1 MNKKWTIL
9 GVIFLLLFPFSVEAV
24 SVSARNA
31 VMMDLDSGRVLYAK
45 AKDDPHLVAS
55 ITKIMTC
62 VLAIESGKVDDV
74 ITVGEEVLSMYG
86 SNIYLELGEK
96 MKMRDMLY
104 GLMMR
109 SGNDAAIVLATYIGK
124 TEENFVRMMNEK
136 AKEIGMKNTHY
147 ENSHGLDEKT
157 QNYSTAYDMALL
169 SQYAMTLPLYREIVG
184 TKKYTV
190 QSEKKSYLW
199 HNRNQLLTSYEY
211 TTGGKT
217 GYTPGAGK
225 TLVTT
230 ASKDGLNLTIVTLND
245 GNQYTTHK
253 DLYEDAFSR
262 YKNYLILDKDHFQID
277 EAYYQNKIYIEEN
290 FSYPLTEEEKEKVR
304 LLIKL
309 KKKKTY
315 KEGEQVGVAQV
326 YLEEELIYEE
336 EVYVHV
342 PKKENFWDKIRSWF
356 K

>member
-9 GVIFLLLFPFSVEAV
+9 GIVFLLLFPFTVEAV

-31 VMMDLDSGRVLYAK
+31 VLMDLDSGRVLYAK

-136 AKEIGMKNTHY
+136 SKEIGMKNTHY

-199 HNRNQLLTSYEY
+199 HNRNQLLTSYKY
-211 TTGGKT
+211 ATGGKT

-309 KKKKTY
+309 KKKNNF

-326 YLEEELIYEE
+326 YLEEELIHEE

-342 PKKENFWDKIRSWF
+342 PKKESFWDKIRSWF